1 MIGHQG
7 RSSNTDGEG
16 GDKFVRPSIKNS
28 SGVLSM
34 EIDGGTVAP
43 KLQDNIPC

>member
-1 MIGHQG
+1 VKHKR
-7 RSSNTDGEG
+7 RSSKTDGEG

-28 SGVLSM
+28 SGVVAM
-34 EIDGGTVAP
+34 DIDGGTVAP